1 MLSLKLKKKRE
12 TFRNGK
18 KVILVNLNF
27 NKGVL
32 IYNNYPLAINNN

>member
-1 MLSLKLKKKRE
+1 MLSLKLKKEE

-18 KVILVNLNF
+18 KVILENLNF

-32 IYNNYPLAINNN
+32 IYNNYGDQQ